1 MTKEDFNLKYKDY
14 LEEGF
19 YGLSLSNP
27 DAIKYLDKKF
37 EILIKKPNF
46 KYIQIKLKFNRV
58 CFYANGLT
66 REEIYEIENNLTK
79 IYEIKGFNCRK
90 TQL

>member
-27 DAIKYLDKKF
+27 DAIKYLDEKF
-37 EILIKKPNF
+37 ETLIKKPNF
-46 KYIQIKLKFNRV
+46 KYSQIKLKFNSI
-58 CFYANGLT
+58 CFYANGLND
-66 REEIYEIENNLTK
+66 EEIFEIENNLTK
-79 IYEIKGFNCRK
+79 IYEINKNN
-90 TQL
+90 